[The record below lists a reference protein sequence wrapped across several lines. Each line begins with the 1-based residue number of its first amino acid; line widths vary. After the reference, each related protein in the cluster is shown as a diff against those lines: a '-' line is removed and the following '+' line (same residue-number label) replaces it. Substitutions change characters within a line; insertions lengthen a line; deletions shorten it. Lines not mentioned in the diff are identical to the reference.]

1 MRKIS
6 AEILLKARAD
16 PDAANC
22 DGKRPLHFAA
32 KNGHPEIAKSTVQK
46 QTLKVAKDK
55 RRWSYAKKLLLR
67 RLRAVTL
74 IDSKSF

>member
-16 PDAANC
+16 PDAANF
-22 DGKRPLHFAA
+22 GKRPLHFAA